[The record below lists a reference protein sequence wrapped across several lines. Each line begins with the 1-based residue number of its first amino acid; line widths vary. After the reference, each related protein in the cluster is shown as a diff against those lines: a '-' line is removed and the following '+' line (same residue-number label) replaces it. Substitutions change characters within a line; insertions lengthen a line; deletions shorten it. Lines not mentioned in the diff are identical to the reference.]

1 MIRTD
6 HTKVLKYVRA
16 NENLSHLFAYYL
28 NTCITQSNPFHN
40 TNHTMAMMY
49 HICCIYEESNRGK
62 YEFVIDEQGLY
73 ILLVCAIFHDYNHS
87 AGKFDDN
94 TNVDTAIKAMKT
106 YFDDN
111 FTEENPQRL
120 EKLKSI
126 CENTIWATCYPYIIK
141 DDELDLY
148 MRIIREC
155 DILVAFSDDFLTQT
169 LIGLKTEMNIK
180 SWKEFLVHETKF
192 LISSWSELKLD
203 YSKELVKE
211 HSESVI
217 NIINELTLIF
227 K

>member
-180 SWKEFLVHETKF
+180 SWEEFLVHETKF

>member
-6 HTKVLKYVRA
+6 HEKVLKYIRA
-16 NENLSHLFAYYL
+16 NENLTHLFSYYL
-28 NTCITQSNPFHN
+28 NTCITQANPYHN
-40 TNHTMAMMY
+40 TNHTLAMMY
-49 HICCIYEESNRGK
+49 HICCIYEESNNGK
-62 YEFVIDEQGLY
+62 YEYVLDKQALY

-155 DILVAFSDDFLTQT
+155 DILVAFSDDFLTQY

-180 SWKEFLVHETKF
+180 SWEEFLVHVTKF

>member
-6 HTKVLKYVRA
+6 NAKVLKYVRA

-180 SWKEFLVHETKF
+180 SWEEFLVHETKF

>member
-1 MIRTD
+1 
-6 HTKVLKYVRA
+6 
-16 NENLSHLFAYYL
+16 
-28 NTCITQSNPFHN
+28 
-40 TNHTMAMMY
+40 MAMMY

-180 SWKEFLVHETKF
+180 SWEEFLVHETKF

>member
-87 AGKFDDN
+87 AGKFNDN

-180 SWKEFLVHETKF
+180 SWEEFLVHETKF

>member
-6 HTKVLKYVRA
+6 HVKVLKYIRA
-16 NENLSHLFAYYL
+16 NENLSHLFEYYL
-28 NTCITQSNPFHN
+28 NTCITQSNPYHN

-180 SWKEFLVHETKF
+180 SWEEFLVHYTKF